1 MAAGARPR
9 DLPFAVGG
17 LSAFSTG
24 MTPTVA
30 IVGRPNVGKSAL
42 FNRLAGRRIAI
53 VHDQPG
59 VTRDRVSAE
68 LELEGRPYTLVDT
81 GGIGLLAGEK
91 TGDPIVQAALAQVQV
106 AIESADLILF
116 VVDAKEGVAPLDE
129 DVAERLREC
138 GRPVLLVVN
147 KVDNPR
153 EELMAAD
160 FARLG
165 FDPVWP
171 VSAIHGHGVPA
182 LLQAMKQHLP
192 PPTPDEAAAAPGE
205 PSPEPS
211 EAAEAGGE
219 ESLPG
224 MAGPLKLA
232 FVGRPNVGK
241 SSLVNA
247 LTRSERVVVSPV
259 PGTTRDSVDV
269 PLQITTEGRVERY
282 ILIDTA
288 GMRKARRIKDS
299 IEFYSVRRAEKSIE
313 RADLVVFVLD
323 AETGIVEQDKKIADK
338 IVSAHKACVV
348 VINKWDLYAEQVEA
362 ARRELEQ
369 LARKGK
375 RPPDAPP
382 ARMSDFVAWVKRKLF
397 FLDYAPV
404 VFTSATEGMH
414 LDRLLDAVRFVAD
427 QLRQTVPT
435 ALLNR
440 VLHEA
445 IEKRQPISATGERL
459 RFFYATQIGRAPAR
473 FLLFVNKAGLFAPAY
488 VKYLTGELRRA
499 FGFEGCPILITAR
512 PRPKK
517 VDFTAAKK
525 KKDGRRR
532 TTGRKASSKK
542 SKPGRGGRT
551 RAARQGRGRR

>member
-1 MAAGARPR
+1 
-9 DLPFAVGG
+9 
-17 LSAFSTG
+17 

-91 TGDPIVQAALAQVQV
+91 SGDLIVQAALAQVQV
-106 AIESADLILF
+106 AIDSSELILF
-116 VVDAKEGVAPLDE
+116 VVDAKEGLAPLDE

-153 EELMAAD
+153 QELAAAD

-165 FDPVWP
+165 FDPPYP
-171 VSAIHGHGVPA
+171 VSAIHGRGVPA
-182 LLQAMKQHLP
+182 LLEAMKRYLP
-192 PPTPDEAAAAPGE
+192 PPAPGTDR
-205 PSPEPS
+205 PPTRLSPEADS
-211 EAAEAGGE
+211 EADSDQEPVAA
-219 ESLPG
+219 
-224 MAGPLKLA
+224 MDGPLKLA

-247 LTRSERVVVSPV
+247 LTRSTRVVVSPV
-259 PGTTRDSVDV
+259 PGTTRDAVDV
-269 PLQITTEGRVERY
+269 PLEITTEGRVERY
-282 ILIDTA
+282 VLIDTA

-299 IEFYSVRRAEKSIE
+299 IEFYSVRRAEQSIE
-313 RADLVVFVLD
+313 RADLVVLVLD
-323 AETGIVEQDKKIADK
+323 AEAGILEQDKKIADK
-338 IVSAHKACVV
+338 IVAAHKACVV
-348 VINKWDLYAEQVEA
+348 VINKWDLYAAKVQA

-369 LARKGK
+369 LARKN
-375 RPPDAPP
+375 RLPPDAPP
-382 ARMSDFVAWVKRKLF
+382 TRMSDFVAWVKRKLF

-414 LDRLLDAVRFVAD
+414 LDRLLEAVRFVAD

-440 VLHEA
+440 VLHQA
-445 IEKRQPISATGERL
+445 IEKRQPISAAGHRL

-473 FLLFVNKAGLFAPAY
+473 FLLFVNKSELFAPAY
-488 VKYLTGELRRA
+488 VKYLAGELRRA

-512 PRPKK
+512 ARPKK
-517 VDFTAAKK
+517 VDFTAGKK
-525 KKDGRRR
+525 KAPKRRTSGRRASR
-532 TTGRKASSKK
+532 KGRSK
-542 SKPGRGGRT
+542 G
-551 RAARQGRGRR
+551 